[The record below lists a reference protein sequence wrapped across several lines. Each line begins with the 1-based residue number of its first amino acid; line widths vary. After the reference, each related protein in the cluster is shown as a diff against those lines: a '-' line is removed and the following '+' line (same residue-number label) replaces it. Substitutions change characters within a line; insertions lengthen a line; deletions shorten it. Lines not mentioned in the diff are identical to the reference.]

1 MWYYNRVSLYSTFWN
16 NNLLVSI
23 YDYLI
28 SLLDIPTD
36 KLNLKPSS
44 SDVKLLPNHI
54 GRETFQFGIEL
65 GLSVVEMHQIQSN
78 HVTNLR
84 GQTEDVLKK
93 WRKTQ
98 KSAYEVLAKTLYR
111 LDLSSVLSYLSYDV
125 GEKEQLEGKCNLT
138 Y

>member
-28 SLLDIPTD
+28 SLLDLPTD